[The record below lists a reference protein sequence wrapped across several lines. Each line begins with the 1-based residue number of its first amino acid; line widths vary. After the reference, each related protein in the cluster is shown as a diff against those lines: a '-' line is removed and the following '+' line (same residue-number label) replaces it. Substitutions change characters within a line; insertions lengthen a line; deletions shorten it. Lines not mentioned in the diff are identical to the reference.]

1 MGDFLDLIVKGR
13 VLSRQ
18 AESDDKVDF
27 KLAYDDMNRVITI
40 EALRKFW
47 ELTEDFMDHPK
58 LMTEIIAMRAINKL
72 VDKHCQ
78 EEGIGRNEREEHYEE
93 IVDSLADMYDD
104 DTFRKL
110 QGEELQA
117 LSIMIMEGLL
127 DLMQKATGLVAPK

>member
-13 VLSRQ
+13 VLSQQ

-27 KLAYDDMNRVITI
+27 KLAYDDMNRAITI

-93 IVDSLADMYDD
+93 IVDSLSDMYDD